1 MTIEELIVN
10 IGNYRYIDADYSM
23 LDKCGQEA
31 CKKANETVDYCVKLV
46 KDFQKENSRP
56 DKRFAIVQQ
65 LLESIADD
73 APDDDDDLETVNRQD
88 LIEMYA
94 DVLNL
99 LQSMKIVE
107 ENELKFGRDLSK
119 YDALERIRQVIVT
132 DDWYPCVDGNKI
144 DLHLMLFCYPS
155 SYQDYGNY
163 CAKLT
168 AWGGDDS
175 GIEIERICWDL
186 PSALKEYNQ
195 LLEIYNA
202 IPDGVSRRWLCE
214 KYDFRPA

>member
-1 MTIEELIVN
+1 MTTEELI
-10 IGNYRYIDADYSM
+10 ITLGNRKYIDSDYSG
-23 LDKCGQEA
+23 LDKCEQTAFE
-31 CKKANETVDYCVKLV
+31 KANEAIDDCIKLV

-56 DKRFAIVQQ
+56 DKRFAIVQR
-65 LLESIADD
+65 LLESMADD
-73 APDDDDDLETVNRQD
+73 APANDDDLETVDRHD

-94 DVLNL
+94 DILNL

-119 YDALERIRQVIVT
+119 YDALERIRQVVVT
-132 DDWYPCVDGNKI
+132 DDWYPCIDGNKI
-144 DLHLMLFCYPS
+144 DLHLMLLCYPS
-155 SYQDYGNY
+155 SHKDYGNY

-168 AWGGDDS
+168 AWGGDDT

-214 KYDFRPA
+214 KYGFKPA

>member
-1 MTIEELIVN
+1 MTTEELI
-10 IGNYRYIDADYSM
+10 ITLGNRKYIDSDYSG
-23 LDKCGQEA
+23 LDKCEQAA
-31 CKKANETVDYCVKLV
+31 CEKANKAIDDCIKLV

-107 ENELKFGRDLSK
+107 ENEHRFLKSISRFDDLK
-119 YDALERIRQVIVT
+119 CKRQVVVT
-132 DDWYPCVDGNKI
+132 DDWYPCIDGNKI
-144 DLHLMLFCYPS
+144 DLHLMLLCYPS
-155 SYQDYGNY
+155 SHKDYGNY

-168 AWGGDDS
+168 AWGGDDT

-195 LLEIYNA
+195 LLEIYND

-214 KYDFRPA
+214 KYGFRPA

>member
-10 IGNYRYIDADYSM
+10 MGNHKYIDSDYSG
-23 LDKCGQEA
+23 LDKYEQAA
-31 CKKANETVDYCVKLV
+31 CEKANEAIDGCIDLV
-46 KDFQKENSRP
+46 KDFQKGNSRP
-56 DKRFAIVQQ
+56 DKRFAIVRQ
-65 LLESIADD
+65 LLESMAED

-107 ENELKFGRDLSK
+107 ENERRFDNSLSRYDGLKCN
-119 YDALERIRQVIVT
+119 RQVVVT
-132 DDWYPCVDGNKI
+132 DDWYPCVDGNKV
-144 DLHLMLFCYPS
+144 DLHLMLLCCLS
-155 SYQDYGNY
+155 SHKDYGNY

-168 AWGGDDS
+168 VWGGDDT

-186 PSALKEYNQ
+186 PSALKEYSQ

-214 KYDFRPA
+214 KYGFKPA